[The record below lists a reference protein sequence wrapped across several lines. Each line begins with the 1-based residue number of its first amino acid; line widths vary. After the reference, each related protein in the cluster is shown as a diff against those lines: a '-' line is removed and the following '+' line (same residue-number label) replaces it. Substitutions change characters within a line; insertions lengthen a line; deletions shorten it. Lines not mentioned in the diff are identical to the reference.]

1 MRKKQMKPVS
11 KPIREKKPIKK
22 PSNKK
27 KVAKPIVNPKKEK
40 KESEIASES
49 LQSNKSQIG
58 EIEEISKKSE
68 MPKVKTYEIITE
80 EETSYL
86 LNFEQVKDKL
96 RIKVIEKNSFPQNEF
111 ENFYTLE
118 DLIKIDKWF
127 KIFYNIE
134 NLLLEF
140 EQLTKNESF
149 CVELKKKDCLSLY
162 IVFPI
167 NLLERIEIPIPIN
180 EIDNKDLFS
189 QLITKI
195 NEIDSKDKN
204 DINTIDEKLSNLE
217 HLINNMEMNQ
227 NKDENENENLKENE
241 HNENNEQLNA
251 DNMNNLEEMKET
263 LKKEIENN
271 IKNEDEE
278 EKISHQNSD
287 NDAKQNS
294 FQISIDENHL
304 PFQESTILSDNVEER
319 QKELEFLLHWL
330 SPSLAN
336 LENQPKVLYTK
347 LLYKAENDG
356 DKASTFHEKCDNIS
370 PTLTII
376 QTKEGYRYGGY
387 TSVCWEAPEQS
398 KYKPDSDAFI
408 FSLDTLKKYECLD
421 SEKSIV
427 CSMSFGPNFGDGTVL
442 VPDNFYS
449 KADTVYPWPSFYN
462 LNQKD
467 ELTLGNESKIDII
480 DYEVYAIELNND
492 E

>member
-1 MRKKQMKPVS
+1 M
-11 KPIREKKPIKK
+11 
-22 PSNKK
+22 
-27 KVAKPIVNPKKEK
+27 
-40 KESEIASES
+40 
-49 LQSNKSQIG
+49 
-58 EIEEISKKSE
+58 
-68 MPKVKTYEIITE
+68 
-80 EETSYL
+80 
-86 LNFEQVKDKL
+86 
-96 RIKVIEKNSFPQNEF
+96 
-111 ENFYTLE
+111 
-118 DLIKIDKWF
+118 
-127 KIFYNIE
+127 
-134 NLLLEF
+134 
-140 EQLTKNESF
+140 
-149 CVELKKKDCLSLY
+149 
-162 IVFPI
+162 
-167 NLLERIEIPIPIN
+167 
-180 EIDNKDLFS
+180 
-189 QLITKI
+189 
-195 NEIDSKDKN
+195 
-204 DINTIDEKLSNLE
+204 SNLE

-251 DNMNNLEEMKET
+251 DNMNNLEEMKEK